1 MRAHLYFKHVDA
13 KVQIKSCVFFNPS
26 LAVFVKLVPLMKLL
40 ELEREGKREG
50 KERGKGRGKGG
61 KREGKGRIFCGKLIN
76 YELTR
81 GIG

>member
-40 ELEREGKREG
+40 ELEREGKG
-50 KERGKGRGKGG
+50 RGKGRGKRGEKGG
-61 KREGKGRIFCGKLIN
+61 ES
-76 YELTR
+76 
-81 GIG
+81 

>member
-40 ELEREGKREG
+40 E
-50 KERGKGRGKGG
+50 GKGRGKGVYFV
-61 KREGKGRIFCGKLIN
+61 EN
-76 YELTR
+76 
-81 GIG
+81 